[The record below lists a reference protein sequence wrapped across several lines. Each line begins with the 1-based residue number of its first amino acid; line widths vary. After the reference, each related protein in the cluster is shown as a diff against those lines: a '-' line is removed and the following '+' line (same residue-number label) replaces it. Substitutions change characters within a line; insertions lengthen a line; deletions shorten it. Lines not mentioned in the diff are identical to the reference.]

1 MNFHKSYNENSN
13 YYFVEVSNSEIV
25 NNIDQKS
32 ISILIVL
39 YNVLRTIKVSWSVRE
54 AFRINEI

>member
-13 YYFVEVSNSEIV
+13 YYFVEVSHSEIV

-39 YNVLRTIKVSWSVRE
+39 YNLLRTIKVSWSVRE

>member
-13 YYFVEVSNSEIV
+13 YYFVEVSHSEIV

-54 AFRINEI
+54 AFSINEI

>member
-1 MNFHKSYNENSN
+1 MNLHKSYNENSN
-13 YYFVEVSNSEIV
+13 YYFVEVSHSEIV

>member
-13 YYFVEVSNSEIV
+13 YYFVEVSHSEIV